1 MQGDDLHIEKKID
14 ANWYEGFHGD
24 VKGIFPVAYVQIAEG
39 TLIITVV
46 IAVVIIPFF
55 ISIGSQ

>member
-46 IAVVIIPFF
+46 IAVMIIPFL
-55 ISIGSQ
+55 SP